1 MKFNPGD
8 IVALNGDD
16 RRLVV
21 VSKLDARLLWV
32 RLLQSDATDMY
43 AFCTEDLRLIARSQ
57 PLVAQTFV
65 TVPQIPRADADS
77 IAA

>member
-8 IVALNGDD
+8 IVALSGDD

-21 VSKLDARLLWV
+21 VSKLDARLMWV
-32 RLLQSDATDMY
+32 RLLQSDAADMY
-43 AFCTEDLRLIARSQ
+43 AFCNEDLRLIARSQ
-57 PLVAQTFV
+57 PLAAQTFA
-65 TVPQIPRADADS
+65 TVPQISRADADS